1 MSLNKPAQP
10 VPVRAELQRQ
20 LRRAVWQYAFFRW
33 ENAVILAGT
42 LLLSVFLP
50 HPFSFWPVWGWPLFG
65 ALGMGTMIVA
75 SLRDR
80 EANARLLLQLF
91 EDLFDPNRLQS
102 PDLQA
107 AVEKALTYQRYIEQ
121 AARDPRYALAQ
132 NALEET
138 ATTLG
143 DWLAHIY
150 RLALRL
156 DAYRHDALI
165 ARERES
171 VPREIETLQERLRT
185 EQDPTIRRDIAR
197 LLESKQAQWR
207 ALQELDARMKRA
219 DLQIQESLTALATVY
234 GQAQLV
240 GASETDQIETAHL
253 REEIEAQIQ
262 WLDAVNESLQE
273 IYQEPEVRA
282 HEEHP

>member
-1 MSLNKPAQP
+1 MSLYKPTQDI
-10 VPVRAELQRQ
+10 PVRAELQRQ

-33 ENAVILAGT
+33 ENAVILAST
-42 LLLSVFLP
+42 LLLTVFLP
-50 HPFSFWPVWGWPLFG
+50 QPFAFWPVWGWPLFG
-65 ALGMGTMIVA
+65 ALGMSIMVAA

-80 EANARLLLQLF
+80 EANAHLLLQLF
-91 EDLFDPNRLQS
+91 EDLFDPKRLQS

-107 AVEKALTYQRYIEQ
+107 AVEKALTYQRHIEQ
-121 AARDPRYALAQ
+121 AARDPRYAVAH

-171 VPREIETLQERLRT
+171 VPREIEELQARLRT
-185 EQDPTIRRDIAR
+185 EQDPTVRRDIER

-219 DLQIQESLTALATVY
+219 ELQIQESLTALATVY

-240 GASETDQIETAHL
+240 GTSETDQIEAAHL
-253 REEIEAQIQ
+253 REEIETQIR
-262 WLDAVNESLQE
+262 WLDSVNESLQE
-273 IYQEPEVRA
+273 IYHEPETLG
-282 HEEHP
+282 